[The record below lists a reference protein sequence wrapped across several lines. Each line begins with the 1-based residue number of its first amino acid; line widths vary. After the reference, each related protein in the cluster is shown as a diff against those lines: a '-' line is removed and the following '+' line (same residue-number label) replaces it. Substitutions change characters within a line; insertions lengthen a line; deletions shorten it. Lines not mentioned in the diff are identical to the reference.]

1 MKIKHILLAS
11 VLLTGMLTGCNNNFL
26 EEIPRDE
33 LSDASFWKSQ
43 DDVKNSRLLYTDIPW
58 NRGIS

>member
-43 DDVKNSRLLYTDIPW
+43 DDVEKFTTSLYRYTLEP
-58 NRGIS
+58 GIS